1 MKHQS
6 SAVGRGVSVG
16 SKLVG
21 VGVGRLLVGLLVG
34 SSVSAVGSS
43 VIIDGDDVGIAVG
56 DNRSTPKALLPLFP
70 AHVQLIKLTGMTWPT
85 MTNPSFDSTVRGCF

>member
-21 VGVGRLLVGLLVG
+21 GGVGRLLVGLLVG

-43 VIIDGDDVGIAVG
+43 VIIDGDDEGIAVD
-56 DNRSTPKALLPLFP
+56 DNLSTPKALLPLFP
-70 AHVQLIKLTGMTWPT
+70 AHVQSIKLTGIT
-85 MTNPSFDSTVRGCF
+85 